1 MIASIFLTRGSLPAY
16 HMHGT
21 RKKRHGLMLQC
32 GECNFPAKPL
42 PHFAGNR
49 AVNMK
54 KAIIL
59 SAGQGSRL
67 GHLTDNKPK
76 CLIEFNG
83 RTLLDRQL
91 DALAANSIDEVVVVT
106 GFRDDQIEGALA
118 RRGDIGPRVRTVY
131 NPFYKV
137 ADNLGSLF
145 VAREEIAGDVLVW
158 NGDTLVSE
166 ELMARVVGNQ
176 TQDGICVT
184 IDRKDG
190 YDEDDMKVVVDDAGR
205 LHAIG
210 KRLDLAEVNA
220 ESIGLLAFRGAGA
233 QTFRHAIER
242 AIRTSEGTTIW
253 YLRVIHQ
260 IAQEAPVWTLDI
272 NGHEWGEVD
281 FPEDVESAQALTARW
296 DAIRKPVAA

>member
-1 MIASIFLTRGSLPAY
+1 
-16 HMHGT
+16 
-21 RKKRHGLMLQC
+21 MLRC
-32 GECNFPAKPL
+32 GECKDFAKPM
-42 PHFAGNR
+42 PQFAGNC
-49 AVNMK
+49 AGNMK

-67 GHLTDNKPK
+67 GHLTDDRPK

-91 DALAANSIDEVVVVT
+91 DALAANGVEEAVVVT
-106 GFRDDQIEGALA
+106 GFRDDQIEAALK
-118 RRGDIGPRVRTVY
+118 RRGDAAPRVRTVY

-145 VAREEIAGDVLVW
+145 VARDEIAGDVLVW

-166 ELMARVVGNQ
+166 TLMAQVIGNSD
-176 TQDGICVT
+176 QDGICVT

-205 LHAIG
+205 LRAIG
-210 KRLDLAEVNA
+210 KRLDLADVNA

-272 NGHEWGEVD
+272 NGEEWGEVD
-281 FPEDVESAQALTARW
+281 FPEDVESAQALVSRW
-296 DAIRKPVAA
+296 DEARKSKAA

>member
-1 MIASIFLTRGSLPAY
+1 MVR
-16 HMHGT
+16 
-21 RKKRHGLMLQC
+21 C
-32 GECNFPAKPL
+32 GKCKVFAKPM
-42 PHFAGNR
+42 PQFAGSS
-49 AVNMK
+49 AGNMK

-67 GHLTDNKPK
+67 GHLTDDRPK

-91 DALAANSIDEVVVVT
+91 DALAANGVEEAVVVT
-106 GFRDDQIEGALA
+106 GFRDDQIESALK
-118 RRGDIGPRVRTVY
+118 RRSDAGPRVRTIY

-166 ELMARVVGNQ
+166 ALMARVVGNRD
-176 TQDGICVT
+176 QDGICVT

-190 YDEDDMKVVVDDAGR
+190 YDEDDMKVVVDEAGR

-210 KRLDLAEVNA
+210 KRLDLREVNA
-220 ESIGLLAFRGAGA
+220 ELIGLLAFRGAGA

-260 IAQEAPVWTLDI
+260 VAQEAPVWTLDI
-272 NGHEWGEVD
+272 RGEEWGEVD
-281 FPEDVESAQALTARW
+281 FPEDVDSAQALAARW
-296 DAIRKPVAA
+296 DEIRKSKAA